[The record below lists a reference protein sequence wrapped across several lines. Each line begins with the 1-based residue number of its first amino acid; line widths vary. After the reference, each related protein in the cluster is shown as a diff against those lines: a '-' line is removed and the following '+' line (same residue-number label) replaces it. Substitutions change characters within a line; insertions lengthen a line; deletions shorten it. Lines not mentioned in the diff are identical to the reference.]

1 MSVFS
6 NLLNQTQSKKLFNS
20 SFHLYRCISFSSLST
35 ATTIPSSLDVNL
47 SHPIYM
53 IWGSNTGVGKT
64 LVSTGLA
71 TSILSSSCSEKQVKF
86 NYIKPV
92 QTGFPLDSDSRFVYR
107 KISEFFVNRKPE
119 FSLLASNQGLKA
131 SVPAWKE
138 ISGVDLESEGVENSG
153 GLKDLCWFEE
163 RRIEGIE
170 KDGLG
175 AQLVCKTICGWKE
188 AISPHLAVQREGG
201 DVEDS
206 WLLDSLQKNLVDG
219 GNDDDGKRFWTV
231 VETAGGVASP
241 GPSGS
246 LQCDLYRPFRL
257 PAILVG
263 DGRLGGISGTI
274 SAYESL
280 KLRGYDVAAI
290 IIEDHGL
297 LNEESLISYLRNR
310 VPVLVLPSV
319 PRDQSN
325 NLMEWFDESQN
336 VFKSLSEI
344 MQSSYSERLRRLQN
358 MPKKAQNIFW
368 WPFTQHGLVPE
379 ENVTVIDSRCGE
391 NFAVHKA
398 KNHDLITQQFDAC
411 ASWWT
416 QGPDATLQVVTG

>member
-1 MSVFS
+1 MSD
-6 NLLNQTQSKKLFNS
+6 
-20 SFHLYRCISFSSLST
+20 SSLQL
-35 ATTIPSSLDVNL
+35 TTTPLLEVNL

-53 IWGSNTGVGKT
+53 IWGSNTDVGKT

-71 TSILSSSCSEKQVKF
+71 TSILSSQIKF

-92 QTGFPLDSDSRFVYR
+92 QTGFPLDSDSRFVYS
-107 KISEFFVNRKPE
+107 KVSEFFVNRKPE
-119 FSLLASNQGLKA
+119 FSLLASNHGLKA
-131 SVPAWKE
+131 SVPAWKQV
-138 ISGVDLESEGVENSG
+138 SGTFVDSENEGDR
-153 GLKDLCWFEE
+153 GLKDLCWYEE
-163 RRIEGIE
+163 TRIEAAGID
-170 KDGLG
+170 KDDSSLG
-175 AQLVCKTICGWKE
+175 AELACKSICSWKE

-201 DVEDS
+201 DVKDS
-206 WLLDSLQKNLVDG
+206 WLLEALQKNLVDG
-219 GNDDDGKRFWTV
+219 GGGDGRSFWTI

-246 LQCDLYRPFRL
+246 LQCDLYRSFRL

-290 IIEDHGL
+290 IIIDHGL
-297 LNEESLISYLRNR
+297 LNEESLISYLRNK

-319 PRDQSN
+319 PRDQPN

-336 VFKSLSEI
+336 VFKSLSEV
-344 MQSSYSERLRRLQN
+344 MQSSYSERLRRLQD
-358 MPKKAQNIFW
+358 MPKKAQDIFW

-398 KNHDLITQQFDAC
+398 KNHDVITQQFDAC

-416 QGPDATLQVVTG
+416 QGPDATLQVELARDMGYAAARFGHVMFPENVYEPALRCA